1 MAVEALLAVLLRPEV
16 IAAIS
21 SATEVFV
28 RDTIR
33 AVFTMSEEELTA
45 FIAQQEERKRQHDE
59 WLAAHQPKP

>member
-1 MAVEALLAVLLRPEV
+1 MSMEALLAILLRPAV
-16 IAAIS
+16 IMAIS

-33 AVFTMSEEELTA
+33 SVVTMSEAELDI
-45 FIAQQEERKRQHDE
+45 FIATQEERKRRMDE

>member
-1 MAVEALLAVLLRPEV
+1 MSVEALLAILLRPAV
-16 IAAIS
+16 IMAIS

-33 AVFTMSEEELTA
+33 SVVTMSEEELSI
-45 FIAQQEERKRQHDE
+45 FIAAQEERKKLMDE